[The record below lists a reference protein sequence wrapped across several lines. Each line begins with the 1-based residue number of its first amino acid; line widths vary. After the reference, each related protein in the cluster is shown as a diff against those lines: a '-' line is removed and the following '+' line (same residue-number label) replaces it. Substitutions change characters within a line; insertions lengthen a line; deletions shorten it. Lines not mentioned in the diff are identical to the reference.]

1 MESLIKYMPKYYKKV
16 KEIVSLQE
24 TIERTVN
31 DEQFLKE
38 ILRQKFVQNAT
49 WSLETWEKIFD
60 LTTDLTL
67 SNEARRENIIAK
79 MQAGKTTTIKMP
91 ETMAEVFS
99 GGKCE
104 VIEVNNE
111 YFFYIKFIGIYGIP
125 ANMDGFIKAIE
136 RVKPAHL
143 GFKFIYSYMTWD
155 EFDRYNKTWDVW
167 DLLNL
172 NWDDREKYKE

>member
-1 MESLIKYMPKYYKKV
+1 MKKLIKYMPKYYRKV
-16 KEIVSLQE
+16 EEIVNLQKA
-24 TIERTVN
+24 IEDTV
-31 DEQFLKE
+31 DEEEFLKG
-38 ILRQKFVQNAT
+38 ILRQKFVQSST
-49 WSLETWEKIFD
+49 WSLENREEIFD
-60 LTTDLTL
+60 ITTDISL
-67 SNEARRENIIAK
+67 SDEARRENIIAK
-79 MQAGKTTTIKMP
+79 MQAGKTTTIKML

-155 EFDRYNKTWDVW
+155 EFDRYNKTWDMW
-167 DLLNL
+167 DSLNL
-172 NWDDREKYKE
+172 NWEDREKYKE

>member
-79 MQAGKTTTIKMP
+79 MQAGKTTTIKML

-125 ANMDGFIKAIE
+125 ANMDGFIKVIE

>member
-1 MESLIKYMPKYYKKV
+1 MEKLIKYMPKYYRKV
-16 KEIVSLQE
+16 EEIVNLQKA
-24 TIERTVN
+24 IEDTV
-31 DEQFLKE
+31 DEEEFLKG
-38 ILRQKFVQNAT
+38 ILRQKFVQSST
-49 WSLETWEKIFD
+49 WSLENWEQIFD
-60 LTTDLTL
+60 ITTDISL

-79 MQAGKTTTIKMP
+79 MQAGKTTTIEMLK
-91 ETMAEVFS
+91 TMAEVFS
-99 GGKCE
+99 GGECD

-125 ANMDGFIKAIE
+125 SNMDGFIKAIE

-155 EFDRYNKTWDVW
+155 EFDRYNKTWDMW
-167 DLLNL
+167 DSLNL

>member
-24 TIERTVN
+24 AIERTVN

-38 ILRQKFVQNAT
+38 ILRQKFVQTST
-49 WSLETWEKIFD
+49 WSLENWERIFD
-60 LTTDLTL
+60 ITTDLSL
-67 SNEARRENIIAK
+67 SYQARRENIIAK
-79 MQAGKTTTIKMP
+79 MQAGKTTTIEMLK
-91 ETMAEVFS
+91 TMAEVFS
-99 GGKCE
+99 GGKCD

-111 YFFYIKFIGIYGIP
+111 YFFYIKFIGTYGIP
-125 ANMDGFIKAIE
+125 SNMDGFAKAIE

-155 EFDRYNKTWDVW
+155 EFDRYNKTWDMW
-167 DLLNL
+167 DNLNL
-172 NWDDREKYKE
+172 MWEDREKYKE